1 MKKIENTEMAIKM
14 FRESAIQHGEAT
26 LTGDYKIGNKYHDII
41 QKCLLYLKKEDNIV
55 SLQSM
60 LSDPNISVRCWTAY
74 ALLPIF
80 PNESKAVLSEISCR
94 QNILGLNAKMIL
106 QEWEKR
112 KLNIPLEE
120 TLKDGDK
127 LYSHET
133 EKYKKSKK
141 KVFNIEEKPSE
152 GSNNAGGTEI
162 TEDLSQDISRLSSI
176 FNCPQ
181 DDDKQSGYSVFI
193 DTERQEII
201 VHVNTFVN
209 PYSQDIETVYQRW
222 VKRFRAFE
230 HVATVSPYKPS
241 KLGFMQIVLSIPLD
255 KGTDEV
261 LTQLYEVIQSI
272 CNEWKPNERKVC
284 FKADYKGLVCYFEG
298 AWWYPYRAIIKDGGK
313 YKRYDFS
320 DEMKFDEKMWDI
332 VKGDYDDLENTE
344 SFALI
349 DAKEFEDIWK
359 KTSFF
364 HKIIPW

>member
-1 MKKIENTEMAIKM
+1 MKRFKINNVEEAVELFEEIFIKW
-14 FRESAIQHGEAT
+14 GEADEACDSKT
-26 LTGDYKIGNKYHDII
+26 CNKLLPRGLKCITFLYEKQQLARLYKYLSHD
-41 QKCLLYLKKEDNIV
+41 N
-55 SLQSM
+55 
-60 LSDPNISVRCWTAY
+60 PHVRYMTAF
-74 ALLPIF
+74 ALLPLY
-80 PNESKAVLSEISCR
+80 EDIS
-94 QNILGLNAKMIL
+94 LKVL
-106 QEWEKR
+106 QE
-112 KLNIPLEE
+112 I
-120 TLKDGDK
+120 KDGDYGFASLGAITILTSWK
-127 LYSHET
+127 EGNIVYPYQT
-133 EKYKKSKK
+133 EKQKKSKTATPK
-141 KVFNIEEKPSE
+141 TEDKSSE

-176 FNCPQ
+176 FKCPQ

-284 FKADYKGLVCYFEG
+284 FKADYKGAVCYFEG

-332 VKGDYDDLENTE
+332 VKDDYDDLENTE